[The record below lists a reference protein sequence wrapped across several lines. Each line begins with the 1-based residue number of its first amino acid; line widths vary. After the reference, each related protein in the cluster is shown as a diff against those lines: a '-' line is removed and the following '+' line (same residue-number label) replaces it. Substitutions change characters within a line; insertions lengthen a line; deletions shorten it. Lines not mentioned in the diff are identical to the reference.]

1 MLSTCRTM
9 LINAAQEYGS
19 VTTNPAASSGGVKY
33 GNGFVEHV
41 KGDQAATM
49 DHRNIAAIENLEAK
63 VIRKEKTM
71 VSKLNGRLQSVKTTT
86 DEDNSNTNSKS
97 SF

>member
-1 MLSTCRTM
+1 
-9 LINAAQEYGS
+9 
-19 VTTNPAASSGGVKY
+19 
-33 GNGFVEHV
+33 
-41 KGDQAATM
+41 M